1 MQASIDRRHW
11 RGVLDIIGTAET
23 VTGSYVSNSLVS
35 TQLFGEV
42 NNGQVTASGGAIN
55 VSGKGKVKEISGI
68 FKDNLAKATSLNTN
82 STIAQGG
89 AINIYAGGTVDEI
102 SNSLF
107 ENNKAYVESQNSET
121 LGRERSYYDS

>member
-1 MQASIDRRHW
+1 MANKIYIDAFNNSLVTDASKGYAYARG
-11 RGVLDIIGTAET
+11 GVLDIIGTTET

-89 AINIYAGGTVDEI
+89 AINIYAGGTVDG
-102 SNSLF
+102 NL
-107 ENNKAYVESQNSET
+107 
-121 LGRERSYYDS
+121 